1 MTLGEKIKDARIQNG
16 LSQEELAVKLSV
28 SRSAIAKWES
38 DKGIPDITNLKA
50 IAELFQV
57 SVDYLI
63 DDNASIDKVV
73 IRESIDLTKYGKGL
87 KKAKKDRVMR
97 EKFPTA
103 KIYTLLGKEK
113 LTKTEKTVDF
123 ALGFF
128 TDAPFGIPEF
138 INSMKHLDHEFY
150 LVKDNGKN
158 FIVVVSE
165 DFVESRELNV
175 ECDGKKFT
183 LDNWVFTNCGEIHYK

>member
-103 KIYTLLGKEK
+103 KIYTRC
-113 LTKTEKTVDF
+113 V
-123 ALGFF
+123 
-128 TDAPFGIPEF
+128 
-138 INSMKHLDHEFY
+138 
-150 LVKDNGKN
+150 
-158 FIVVVSE
+158 
-165 DFVESRELNV
+165 
-175 ECDGKKFT
+175 
-183 LDNWVFTNCGEIHYK
+183 

>member
-97 EKFPTA
+97 EKFPNA

-123 ALGFF
+123 ALVFLQ
-128 TDAPFGIPEF
+128 TLLLEF
-138 INSMKHLDHEFY
+138 QNL
-150 LVKDNGKN
+150 L
-158 FIVVVSE
+158 IV
-165 DFVESRELNV
+165 
-175 ECDGKKFT
+175 
-183 LDNWVFTNCGEIHYK
+183 